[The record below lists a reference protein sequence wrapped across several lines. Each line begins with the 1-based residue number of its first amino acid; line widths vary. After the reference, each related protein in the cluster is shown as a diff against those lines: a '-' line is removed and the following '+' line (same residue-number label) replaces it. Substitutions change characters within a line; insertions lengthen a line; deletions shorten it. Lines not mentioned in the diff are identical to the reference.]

1 MTIGQGSTKKKKKN
15 NYMLLQ
21 FLLKAVQGA
30 ATEEL
35 KHLLDRF
42 RELNG
47 QAKHDKL
54 VLSIKN
60 SFALLKE
67 VTDETKTKC
76 DDTLV
81 GIVLNSLPNE

>member
-1 MTIGQGSTKKKKKN
+1 MI
-15 NYMLLQ
+15 LQ
-21 FLLKAVQGA
+21 ILLKAIQGA

-60 SFALLKE
+60 SFELLKE

-76 DDTLV
+76 DDTIV
-81 GIVLNSLPNE
+81 NIVLSSLPNE

>member
-1 MTIGQGSTKKKKKN
+1 MPGQENKSKKKN
-15 NYMLLQ
+15 NYMILQ
-21 FLLKAVQGA
+21 ILLKAIQGA

-60 SFALLKE
+60 SFELLKE

-81 GIVLNSLPNE
+81 NIVLSSLPNE

>member
-1 MTIGQGSTKKKKKN
+1 MILK
-15 NYMLLQ
+15 LL
-21 FLLKAVQGA
+21 LAAVKEGA
-30 ATEEL
+30 TGEL

-47 QAKHDKL
+47 QEKHDKL

-60 SFALLKE
+60 SFELLQD
-67 VTDETKTKC
+67 VTDETKTKI

-81 GIVLNSLPNE
+81 AIILNALPSE